1 VRFGPEGLEFAFNA
15 TLSLRFTPPHSS
27 TSASSN
33 QTTDAPSEPSA
44 YNPQEVSSSSN
55 TTAETGQEY
64 EFIVH
69 YLNPETEE
77 WEPIGGDVSKEEG
90 LVRAG
95 IAHFSTYA
103 VMRVPA
109 RVVIVATKRNS
120 SLSTTDII
128 AIVSAGS
135 FALLVGICLLFNHK
149 HIFARKKD
157 TFEEMMMPLPSPNDR
172 QPISTF
178 TRLEARAGSDEV
190 EGSAEVDLVT
200 LEDQNVVPIPD
211 SVRIRRDIFRMASV
225 EVEETLLRETFSPQ
239 LFEGPASVQVEPLY
253 QAVAD
258 LVATTSHLGSPVPLH
273 GSLNS
278 NSTLGSPALRAEMQL
293 YTTQNSTL
301 SSTMP
306 IMSAVAL
313 MQDNMADDGSDM
325 VSSLY
330 ASRNSQ
336 RVATDQLMGAI
347 LRERLNNLAP
357 GFAQASQS
365 AANTAGALSQL
376 QLSDIARD
384 IMPAVVDAPAVM
396 SSSLAME
403 VHTASETDASEPAG
417 QNRGRKIISM

>member
-1 VRFGPEGLEFAFNA
+1 M
-15 TLSLRFTPPHSS
+15 
-27 TSASSN
+27 
-33 QTTDAPSEPSA
+33 
-44 YNPQEVSSSSN
+44 
-55 TTAETGQEY
+55 
-64 EFIVH
+64 
-69 YLNPETEE
+69 
-77 WEPIGGDVSKEEG
+77 SKEEG

-225 EVEETLLRETFSPQ
+225 EVEESVTRDLFPTALRRTCF
-239 LFEGPASVQVEPLY
+239 GPSGASVPSCGRSCGYNQPSRVPSP
-253 QAVAD
+253 
-258 LVATTSHLGSPVPLH
+258 TT
-273 GSLNS
+273 
-278 NSTLGSPALRAEMQL
+278 R
-293 YTTQNSTL
+293 
-301 SSTMP
+301 
-306 IMSAVAL
+306 
-313 MQDNMADDGSDM
+313 
-325 VSSLY
+325 
-330 ASRNSQ
+330 
-336 RVATDQLMGAI
+336 
-347 LRERLNNLAP
+347 
-357 GFAQASQS
+357 
-365 AANTAGALSQL
+365 LSQL
-376 QLSDIARD
+376 ELNVGKPGPEGGNAI
-384 IMPAVVDAPAVM
+384 VHDAE
-396 SSSLAME
+396 L
-403 VHTASETDASEPAG
+403 HTVINHANHVCGSADAG
-417 QNRGRKIISM
+417 QHGG